1 MMKKNDIIAGGIFI
15 GLGIFIFT
23 QTFTYPSPE
32 KGHPGPDLFPNLL
45 ALLFII
51 FGGVLVFKAFKTSVR
66 EEEIS
71 ESPPK
76 PKKIINAFFVMG
88 VIAVFVA
95 LVNFLGFLVTSAVLL
110 FVLMKKL
117 GVSLLKSAITSI
129 VLTLFINLMFSK
141 ILRVPLPPGI
151 LGW

>member
-1 MMKKNDIIAGGIFI
+1 M
-15 GLGIFIFT
+15 
-23 QTFTYPSPE
+23 
-32 KGHPGPDLFPNLL
+32 
-45 ALLFII
+45 I
-51 FGGVLVFKAFKTSVR
+51 FGGVLIFKAFRPSAGG
-66 EEEIS
+66 EEIF

-95 LVNFLGFLVTSAVLL
+95 LVNLLGFLVTSAVLL
-110 FVLMKKL
+110 FILMKKL